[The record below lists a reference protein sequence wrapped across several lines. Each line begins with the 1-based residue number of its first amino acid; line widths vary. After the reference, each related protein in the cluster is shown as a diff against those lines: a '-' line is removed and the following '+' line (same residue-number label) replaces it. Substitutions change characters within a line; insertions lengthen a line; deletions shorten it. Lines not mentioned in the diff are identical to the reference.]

1 VFLSLR
7 NESSSSFDFRHARIV
22 FQTDRED
29 DAPLVPVTTAAT
41 NASSHPPP
49 PLYSYARPTNPVAA
63 LLNIIIRPTTPRR
76 AVVVVCDLC
85 ARPIIIITIT
95 IITVRRVNYCL
106 GDALRSVAFPRAF
119 FLRRLKGGGLGT
131 LNVFFYFLAHPS

>member
-1 VFLSLR
+1 MFLSLR
-7 NESSSSFDFRHARIV
+7 NESSSFDFRRARIV

-29 DAPLVPVTTAAT
+29 DAPSVPVTTAAT
-41 NASSHPPP
+41 GASSRPPP

-63 LLNIIIRPTTPRR
+63 LRNIIIRPTTPRR

-85 ARPIIIITIT
+85 ARPIIITII

-106 GDALRSVAFPRAF
+106 GDALRRVAFQRAF
-119 FLRRLKGGGLGT
+119 FLRRLIICTKEGGS
-131 LNVFFYFLAHPS
+131 FFVSYTAHPS